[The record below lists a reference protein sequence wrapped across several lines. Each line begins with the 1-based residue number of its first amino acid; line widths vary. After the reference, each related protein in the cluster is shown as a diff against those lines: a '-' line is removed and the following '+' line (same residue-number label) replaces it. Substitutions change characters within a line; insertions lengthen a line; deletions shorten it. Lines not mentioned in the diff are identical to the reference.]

1 MAGERYSDP
10 MYEAAIES
18 QIPNVSG
25 TATATASAAVVT
37 KTDATKF
44 ELFARCKL
52 LAMKAQVLTAEALA
66 PAGAGKL
73 LLMNGA
79 TQLGDVAIGTSTAL
93 TDVDGTMTAAAC
105 ADIAA
110 NTELQVDM
118 ELGTATAS
126 AGVHALGPV
135 NLRLTYQ
142 RLFA

>member
-1 MAGERYSDP
+1 MAGERYTDP

-18 QIPNVSG
+18 QIPNISG
-25 TATATASAAVVT
+25 TATATASAAVAT
-37 KTDATKF
+37 ASDASKF
-44 ELFARCKL
+44 EVFARCKL
-52 LAMKAQVLTAEALA
+52 LAMKAQVLTASPIPTAQL
-66 PAGAGKL
+66 KL
-73 LLMNGA
+73 MDGT
-79 TQLGDVAIGTSTAL
+79 TQLGDVAIALATAL

-118 ELGTATAS
+118 TGTATVS
-126 AGVHALGPV
+126 AGVVTVGPV

>member
-25 TATATASAAVVT
+25 TATATASAAVAT
-37 KTDATKF
+37 AADASKF

-52 LAMKAQVLTAEALA
+52 LAMKAQVLTASPIPTAQ
-66 PAGAGKL
+66 L
-73 LLMNGA
+73 LLMNGT
-79 TQLGDVAIGTSTAL
+79 TQLGDVAIGTTTAL
-93 TDVDGTMTAAAC
+93 GDVDGTMTAAAC

-118 ELGTATAS
+118 TGTATVS
-126 AGVHALGPV
+126 AGVVTVGPV